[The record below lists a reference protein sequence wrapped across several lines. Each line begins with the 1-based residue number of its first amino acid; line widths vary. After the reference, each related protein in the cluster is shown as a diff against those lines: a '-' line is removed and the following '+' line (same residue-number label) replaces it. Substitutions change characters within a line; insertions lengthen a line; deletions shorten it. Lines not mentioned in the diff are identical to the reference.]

1 MEKPHTDQNNKKQ
14 LEEEL
19 DEVFLRHMMQDYMQH
34 RGDQLLAEE
43 ASLPDTEDS
52 KPTAKQ
58 LKRLTRKLKKAAR
71 RSGYQVRRIPRKAM
85 PLVVTLVALLAISLI
100 TASAYRFKLFN
111 FLNVPGTV
119 ATEYGAQDVGEREYE
134 FVYIPDGFSERFYKA
149 EDDGIRAYFVDVDDK
164 NRYFQVYIT
173 ENSKRISPDTENAT
187 PAETVQVHGLSG
199 NKSMKDGLLS
209 IAWVDRSAGITY
221 LVQSTLDEDEVIKIA
236 EGINKK

>member
-134 FVYIPDGFSERFYKA
+134 FGYIPEGFSERFYETE
-149 EDDGIRAYFVDVDDK
+149 EDSVRAYFINVNDK
-164 NRYFQVYIT
+164 NEYALIYIYK
-173 ENSKRISPDTENAT
+173 NSRRMIPDTEDAQIIG
-187 PAETVQVHGLSG
+187 ETQINGSSG
-199 NKSMKDGLLS
+199 EISQKDDIVNIVWSDSVGT
-209 IAWVDRSAGITY
+209 TY
-221 LVQSTLDEDEVIKIA
+221 LVQSTLDESEAIKIA
-236 EGINKK
+236 NGIISK